1 MKQVFYV
8 PMSANTT
15 DNEKEINFAI
25 TKLEHDFKLEWLTD
39 LIKATDANK
48 YMLVYEKS
56 EGSGSAS
63 PSIGVKVIQG
73 SQDMVK
79 TEKIINDALLEMEL
93 DEDKNFLSICN
104 PAEFMYIILYENKS
118 GNLPRVKII
127 NNPSDVKAAS
137 RRISMFLQQLD
148 DDPEWKLEPF
158 DSFMLNKNHNMM
170 ILFSSTR

>member
-8 PMSANTT
+8 PMSANTV

-79 TEKIINDALLEMEL
+79 TEKIINDAMLEMEM

-104 PAEFMYIILYENKS
+104 PAEFMYIILYENKA
-118 GNLPRVKII
+118 GEFPRVKII
-127 NNPSDVKAAS
+127 NNPSDTKAAS

-148 DDPEWKLEPF
+148 DDPDWGLQPF

-170 ILFSSTR
+170 ILFSEE

>member
-1 MKQVFYV
+1 
-8 PMSANTT
+8 
-15 DNEKEINFAI
+15 
-25 TKLEHDFKLEWLTD
+25 
-39 LIKATDANK
+39 
-48 YMLVYEKS
+48 
-56 EGSGSAS
+56 
-63 PSIGVKVIQG
+63 
-73 SQDMVK
+73 
-79 TEKIINDALLEMEL
+79 
-93 DEDKNFLSICN
+93 
-104 PAEFMYIILYENKS
+104 MYIILYENKS